1 MSSTVDCV
9 AQLFSRKVDSPP
21 THFVIFKNGTVFCE
35 NGNTIGLSEEE
46 LRSRAIAY
54 LGQAHCNAGTETGDC
69 EVSGPDSRFSEV
81 SVYYV
86 LYPSFPQ
93 LLTVLLYD
101 NNNDTTTTGTNP
113 LLTGLNNLAMDQTQL
128 EIINATLAA
137 TTTLDN
143 TID

>member
-1 MSSTVDCV
+1 
-9 AQLFSRKVDSPP
+9 
-21 THFVIFKNGTVFCE
+21 
-35 NGNTIGLSEEE
+35 
-46 LRSRAIAY
+46 
-54 LGQAHCNAGTETGDC
+54 
-69 EVSGPDSRFSEV
+69 
-81 SVYYV
+81 VYYV